1 MTKQI
6 ALKQY
11 AHGQMIG
18 MRSSAV
24 PLRQMIE
31 ETLSVGDE
39 VAIDFSGV
47 EVTQSFVDELIGAVI
62 LRRGPH
68 VMSKMILKGC
78 SLTTQGI
85 VRFVVTD
92 RAKQHITSNLKAQQP
107 LANRAMT
114 LSC

>member
-6 ALKQY
+6 ALAQY

-18 MRSSAV
+18 MRSSAI

-31 ETLSVGDE
+31 DTLLVGAE

-47 EVTQSFVDELIGAVI
+47 EVTQSFVDELIGALI
-62 LRRGPH
+62 LRKGPQ

-78 SLTTQGI
+78 SRTTQGI

-92 RAKQHITSNLKAQQP
+92 RAKQHLTTNHREHQP
-107 LANRAMT
+107 SSDHFMA